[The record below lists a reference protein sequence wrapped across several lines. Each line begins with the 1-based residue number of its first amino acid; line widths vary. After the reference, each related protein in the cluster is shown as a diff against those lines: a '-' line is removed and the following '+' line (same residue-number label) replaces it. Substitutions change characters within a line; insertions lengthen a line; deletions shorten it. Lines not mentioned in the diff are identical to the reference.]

1 MTTLRLVDSERPM
14 SEHAEKVVLGACLVD
29 EDAFIEACE
38 TLTPESFA
46 LDSHRRIFTAM
57 HKLHEKQYAID
68 IVTIIEQLIA
78 MKELESVGGRAYLAS
93 LSEDIPRKLSIA
105 SYAKV
110 IHDKFL
116 LRRVQDVA
124 NLALDGANSQELDGA
139 RITLNAMMERID
151 ELQSQVKA
159 VETHSM
165 ASIAVEFWGRFLEE
179 RKLST
184 RLVGI
189 PTGVDTLDETTT
201 GWRDG
206 ELTYVGALPGR
217 GKTAFMLQAFVTA
230 LKSGVPAGFVSLEM
244 TREQLYRRIAIN
256 ESQVLSGKWRDVRLM
271 NHTDVQ
277 YAKEATFR
285 LGELQGQVVDAANM
299 SPAEISALARRWYRV
314 HGVRIVFVD
323 FVQIIR
329 EDGRDRRE
337 AINRVSAI
345 LRDTCKSLRI
355 PFVVASQLARRDNDP
370 NRRPTLQDLRE
381 SGNLEQDAHNVLML
395 YRPREADDERGGLRW
410 TGEDEII
417 VEKSREGR
425 MGSVMVRFNE
435 NALKFESRQNGT

>member
-1 MTTLRLVDSERPM
+1 MNNTLRLVDGERPM
-14 SEHAEKVVLGACLVD
+14 SDHAERTVLGACLVD
-29 EDAFIEACE
+29 EGSFIEACE

-46 LDSHRRIFTAM
+46 LDAHRRIFAAM

-68 IVTIIEQLIA
+68 IVTISEVLRGS
-78 MKELESVGGRAYLAS
+78 KELDSIGGVPYLAE
-93 LSEDIPRKLSIA
+93 LSEGIPRKLSIA

-116 LRRVQDVA
+116 LRGVQDVA
-124 NLALDGANSQELDGA
+124 NLALDAANEQQLDGA
-139 RITLNAMMERID
+139 RTTLLAMAERID
-151 ELQSQVKA
+151 EMQSQVKA
-159 VETHSM
+159 TETHTL
-165 ASIAVEFWGRFLEE
+165 ASVAVEFWNTVLEE
-179 RKLST
+179 RKRNSK
-184 RLVGI
+184 LVGI
-189 PTGVDTLDETTT
+189 PTGVDTLDDYTT

-217 GKTAFMLQAFVTA
+217 GKTAFMLQAFVAA
-230 LKSGVPAGFVSLEM
+230 LKSGVPAGFISLEM
-244 TREQLYRRIAIN
+244 TREQLLRRIALA
-256 ESQVLSGKWRDVRLM
+256 ESNLATYKWRDVRLM
-271 NHTDVQ
+271 SPTDMQ
-277 YAKEATFR
+277 YAREATFK
-285 LGELQGQVVDAANM
+285 LGELQGYVADAANM
-299 SPAEISALARRWYRV
+299 NPAEISALARRWSRV
-314 HGVRIVFVD
+314 YGIRILFVD

-337 AINRVSAI
+337 AINRVSAT

-395 YRPREADDERGGLRW
+395 YRPREADEENGGVRW

-425 MGSVMVRFNE
+425 MGSVLVRFNE
-435 NALKFESRQNGT
+435 NALRFEPRNP